1 MNSIYSCVYDLS
13 RSIQKSQFNS
23 RASTI
28 IVGAVSYS
36 DNVSS
41 IWEGIRQHY
50 VKRGIALDFILFTS
64 YERQL
69 EYLMSGNIDIAW
81 NGPIA
86 HARLQRLV
94 EDSISLGMRDVDR
107 DFASCILCTK
117 QSGIRN
123 IRDIE
128 SKRLATG
135 SYDSPQAYI
144 LPMHHMIS
152 SGIDLS
158 SIDVVRFDKDIGNQ
172 HIAHCRILDCIGG
185 TSPPIPR
192 MSAIF
197 LKCLFFSSLQGSME
211 TLLSGKWT

>member
-1 MNSIYSCVYDLS
+1 MRSISALSTRFARLNSIYSCARDLS
-13 RSIQKSQFNS
+13 RSIHTSPFNS
-23 RASTI
+23 RTSTI
-28 IVGAVSYS
+28 IIGAVSYS

-69 EYLMSGNIDIAW
+69 EYLMSGHIDIAW

-94 EDSISLGMRDVDR
+94 KNTISLGMRDVDR
-107 DFASCILCTK
+107 DFAACILCTK
-117 QSGIRN
+117 KSGIKN

-135 SYDSPQAYI
+135 SFDSPQAYI
-144 LPMHHMIS
+144 LPMHHLIS
-152 SGIDLS
+152 SNINLS
-158 SIDVVRFDKDIGNQ
+158 SLDVVRYDKDIGNQ
-172 HIAHCRILDCIGG
+172 
-185 TSPPIPR
+185 
-192 MSAIF
+192 
-197 LKCLFFSSLQGSME
+197 
-211 TLLSGKWT
+211 

>member
-1 MNSIYSCVYDLS
+1 MRSISSTKCARFAGLNSIYSCLHDLS

-28 IVGAVSYS
+28 VVGAVSYS

-69 EYLMSGNIDIAW
+69 EYLMSGHIDIAW

-86 HARLQRLV
+86 HARLQRLAK
-94 EDSISLGMRDVDR
+94 DTISLGMRDVDR

-128 SKRLATG
+128 NKRLATG
-135 SYDSPQAYI
+135 SYDSPQAFI
-144 LPMHHMIS
+144 LPMHHITS
-152 SGIDLS
+152 SGINLS
-158 SIDVVRFDKDIGNQ
+158 RIDVVRFDKDIGNQ
-172 HIAHCRILDCIGG
+172 HFANCRISDCIG
-185 TSPPIPR
+185 
-192 MSAIF
+192 
-197 LKCLFFSSLQGSME
+197 CQYDV
-211 TLLSGKWT
+211 